1 MTQSVIKASTLGG
14 KVGGKVT
21 NKSPPKACTLGEI
34 GKKSLTSHSPHW
46 GKKLLTKACTL
57 GKNQHRNIDPISQA
71 LVLSQMLTAIKCRR
85 NSVSQ
90 GSCTT
95 SLGYSSE
102 PDRVVTAIE
111 NWRSPCS
118 LLALA
123 LVPPTPSYIPPIQWL
138 PSQSR
143 RRHIPCSLQIQFSQ
157 QSHWTFTDCIGTFPH
172 KKPPSS
178 MG

>member
-1 MTQSVIKASTLGG
+1 MGG
-14 KVGGKVT
+14 
-21 NKSPPKACTLGEI
+21 GESLTSHHPRHAHWKKI
-34 GKKSLTSHSPHW
+34 GKKSLTSHSPQW
-46 GKKLLTKACTL
+46 GEKLLTKACTL
-57 GKNQHRNIDPISQA
+57 GKNQHRSIDPISQA
-71 LVLSQMLTAIKCRR
+71 LVLSQILTAIKCRR

-95 SLGYSSE
+95 SLGYSSG

-111 NWRSPCS
+111 NWRSLCS
-118 LLALA
+118 PLALA
-123 LVPPTPSYIPPIQWL
+123 LVPPTPSCIPPVQWL

-143 RRHIPCSLQIQFSQ
+143 RRHSPCSLQIQFSQ

-178 MG
+178 MGQVIILPNVMET